1 MKNIHVVSHP
11 LLHHSLTIIRKKCTD
26 TEHFRRHTSII
37 SQIMIMEATRKI
49 PLYDTQIE
57 TPLGVM
63 TGQEIR
69 DNIIFVPVLRAGLS
83 MLFHARDFLPW
94 APVGFIG
101 LERDEQTAVAREYYQ
116 KFPFDLKEKHVM
128 VLDPMLAT
136 GGSLVDTISS
146 LKNKGAGIITTVC
159 IVAAPEGIKRLS
171 ETYPDVQIFVAAIDS
186 HLNPEKY
193 IYPGLGDYGDRYFNT

>member
-1 MKNIHVVSHP
+1 MNKIHVVSHP
-11 LLHHSLTIIRKKCTD
+11 LLHHSLTIIRKKDTD

-37 SQIMIMEATRKI
+37 SQIMIMEATRNI
-49 PLYDTQIE
+49 PLFNTQIE

-63 TGQEIR
+63 MGQEIR

-101 LERDEQTAVAREYYQ
+101 LERDEQTAIAHEYYQ
-116 KFPFDLKEKHVM
+116 KFPFDLNEKHVM

-146 LKNKGAGIITTVC
+146 LINKGAGTITVVC

-186 HLNPEKY
+186 HLNADKY